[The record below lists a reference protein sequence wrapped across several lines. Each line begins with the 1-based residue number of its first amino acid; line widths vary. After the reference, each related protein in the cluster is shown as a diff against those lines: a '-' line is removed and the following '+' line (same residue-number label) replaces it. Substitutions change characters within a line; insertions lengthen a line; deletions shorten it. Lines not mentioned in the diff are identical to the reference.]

1 MGARLH
7 LISTHSAGEASAK
20 RELDVVF
27 VHGLGGD
34 AFGTWRFGEDDTTS
48 WPHWLAEEYG
58 ERIGVWSFGYPASR
72 STAPRFKQS
81 LKKLFGRPYD
91 EDAGYSMPLPDR
103 ARNALDIMAKG
114 GIGQRPYIFIVHSLG
129 GLLVKYMLS
138 LARDADEA
146 SEKHALITNCKAVLF
161 LATPHQGSE
170 LATQLSKF
178 RFYFPSITIDELR
191 ENDSHLRRL
200 FQWYRRFAPQYHIDT
215 RSFFE
220 SRATGGVV
228 VVVSPD
234 SADPGTG
241 GEEPVPLDADHLAIS
256 RPKRK
261 DDAVVLEAKKLIKD
275 QLDNDQLAN
284 DQLPLNPQP
293 LKSNLSEGS
302 IPDPFPETD
311 FHLKVSVEEDC
322 ASMLQLPRQ
331 GYQGSASLSC
341 TVHASVFQGKK
352 VSSSISMVVAKS
364 INEGSLSFD
373 GDDPEPLIQHITRLL
388 SQTLKHCRADLG
400 GSSDRLRLHLHL
412 TLPVDWLSGSLPE
425 TFLASLKR
433 QVFFGCSNRSDLRE
447 SAVTQLL
454 DQAMQI
460 NGKLHTL
467 GDRHSGAGLSRLRW
481 ATLCHEE
488 GSPVGFEQVFNH
500 STEVLHLTPGDLD
513 REDDCSDLV
522 GRDALLATD
531 SALLFADGF
540 RTIGRSKVE
549 ESVLQRWLRLVEIG
563 LPLVLWRRGKGS
575 EQRTTN
581 LDQLQVVL
589 QGRWSD
595 LCDRLHMLSKMINR
609 QDQEAQQMQQLMRS
623 LGIFYEDPLRYAPP
637 DLFRYP
643 HQAPS

>member
-1 MGARLH
+1 MGAQLH
-7 LISTHSAGEASAK
+7 LISSHSAGEAFAK

-48 WPHWLAEEYG
+48 WPHWLSQDQKYG
-58 ERIGVWSFGYPASR
+58 KRIGVWSFGYPASR

-81 LKKLFGRPYD
+81 LKKLLGRPYD

-228 VVVSPD
+228 VVVTPD

-311 FHLKVSVEEDC
+311 FHLKVFLKATHTSE
-322 ASMLQLPRQ
+322 MGLLGQ
-331 GYQGSASLSC
+331 GYLSC
-341 TVHASVFQGKK
+341 TVFFLLCQGQEVLKKSEVSEGPIVF
-352 VSSSISMVVAKS
+352 SCD
-364 INEGSLSFD
+364 N
-373 GDDPEPLIQHITRLL
+373 PEPLIKHLEDLQGKTLDDCGERL
-388 SQTLKHCRADLG
+388 G
-400 GSSDRLRLHLHL
+400 NRLAPLPLHLHL
-412 TLPVDWLSGSLPE
+412 KLPYTWLSGALPE
-425 TFLASLKR
+425 RIQQALKCH
-433 QVFFGCSNRSDLRE
+433 VFFGCSNRSAIAK
-447 SAVTQLL
+447 SAVTQLR
-454 DQAMQI
+454 DQAMQV
-460 NGKLHTL
+460 NQRL
-467 GDRHSGAGLSRLRW
+467 HSGSGLSSLLW
-481 ATLCHEE
+481 ATVCHQ
-488 GSPVGFEQVFNH
+488 GVGQAEFEQLFAPIPDVI
-500 STEVLHLTPGDLD
+500 HLNSPILD
-513 REDDCSDLV
+513 DEHAHSDLV
-522 GRDALLATD
+522 GRDALLSTEPR
-531 SALLFADGF
+531 LLFPERFSTAGN
-540 RTIGRSKVE
+540 RQGEATGVR
-549 ESVLQRWLRLVEIG
+549 RWRRLVVIG
-563 LPLVLWRRGKGS
+563 LPLVLWWRADGTEPKS
-575 EQRTTN
+575 TN
-581 LDQLQVVL
+581 LDHLPRILQSS
-589 QGRWSD
+589 W
-595 LCDRLHMLSKMINR
+595 
-609 QDQEAQQMQQLMRS
+609 QEFCGHLELIAQMVNSQEPEKLTMKALMTNI
-623 LGIFYEDPLRYAPP
+623 GIFYEDPLRNSPQDQDPYRHPVHAPT
-637 DLFRYP
+637 
-643 HQAPS
+643 